1 MAACHRVSFV
11 IDLAMTFIFPRAA
24 LGASLPWLRL
34 CGLLYGHYAL
44 VHAMV
49 ALVLAAA
56 VGAGADYHD
65 AEQAALLLAIPLL
78 LLNFL
83 LTFATRRAGW
93 LVMGLLLAAYAM
105 TQAALLLQDRLLA
118 S

>member
-1 MAACHRVSFV
+1 MTIAEQVAQIAHEARQASFV
-11 IDLAMTFIFPRAA
+11 L
-24 LGASLPWLRL
+24 SRL
-34 CGLLYGHYAL
+34 STR
-44 VHAMV
+44 VKN
-49 ALVLAAA
+49 
-56 VGAGADYHD
+56 
-65 AEQAALLLAIPLL
+65 ELLLAIPLL

>member
-1 MAACHRVSFV
+1 
-11 IDLAMTFIFPRAA
+11 MTFIFPRAA

-34 CGLLYGHYAL
+34 GGLLYCHYTLARAL
-44 VHAMV
+44 V
-49 ALVLAAA
+49 ALLLAAA
-56 VGAGADYHD
+56 VSAGADYHD

-83 LTFATRRAGW
+83 FTFATRRAVW
-93 LVMGLLLAAYAM
+93 LAVGLWLAAQAI